1 MQSLRIG
8 STVSITVGQ
17 SQTSDIASYSGAT
30 VTNVTD
36 AYIEYTD
43 AGGGLHVY
51 PWHRVL
57 SITVTTP

>member
-8 STVSITVGQ
+8 STIAISVGM
-17 SQTSDIASYSGAT
+17 SQTSDITSYSGAT
-30 VTNVTD
+30 VTNLTD
-36 AYIEYTD
+36 SYIEYTD
-43 AGGGLHVY
+43 AGGTLHVH